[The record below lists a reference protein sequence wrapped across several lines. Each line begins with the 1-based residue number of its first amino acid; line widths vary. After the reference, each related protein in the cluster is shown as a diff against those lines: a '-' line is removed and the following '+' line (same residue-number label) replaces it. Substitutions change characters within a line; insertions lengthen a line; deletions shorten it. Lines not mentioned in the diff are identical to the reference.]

1 MGQQLK
7 KIVKRRRRADYI
19 KRKADQAKLGG
30 SVKSPAV
37 KKADSAKKTA
47 AKKTVAKKAPAK
59 KVAKKSPELE
69 EAQVA
74 AAAPESTEPESAAP
88 VEHVAEK
95 TVEAIEETEA
105 AAPQA
110 EEA

>member
-30 SVKSPAV
+30 SVKSHAV
-37 KKADSAKKTA
+37 KKADSAKKTT
-47 AKKTVAKKAPAK
+47 AKKAVAKKAPAK

-69 EAQVA
+69 EAQIA
-74 AAAPESTEPESAAP
+74 AAAPESTEA
-88 VEHVAEK
+88 VEPVAEK
-95 TVEAIEETEA
+95 VVEAEA

-110 EEA
+110 DEQA